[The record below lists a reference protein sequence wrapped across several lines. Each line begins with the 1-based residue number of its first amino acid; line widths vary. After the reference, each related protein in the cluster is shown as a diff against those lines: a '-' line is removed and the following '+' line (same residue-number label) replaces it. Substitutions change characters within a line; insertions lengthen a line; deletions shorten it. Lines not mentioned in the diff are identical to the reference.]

1 MLLEFTCSNH
11 KSIRDTIRFTA
22 IANADTSHEESLAAF
37 DKQKVIKA
45 AVIYGAN
52 GSGKT
57 NFIDAIRFVQELV
70 VNSVNYKPEAEIL
83 CAPFKTDGIEK
94 ESIYT
99 MQFTVD
105 NVRYAYGFSLRS
117 RAVAEEYLFYFPN
130 GRKTCIFE
138 RCKDDAGKNDD
149 GMNDG
154 VTEGAQFRGKFSTV
168 RNDVLKPNN
177 LMLSCA
183 HVFSKVPEVEAAYRF
198 FAKDLIIYDSSN
210 PPLIQFDQDKYIFNP
225 KNFMDYSLQQIYRNP
240 SMKNIVVAVMQSLGI
255 AVKDIEISVID
266 SNISLTYVP
275 AFLSDA
281 QKQELIKNGHTIQ
294 ATLVYENFK
303 TDLFSEESDG
313 IKKLVSMLCPLID
326 MIWKG
331 KVFICDELE
340 SSFHESLIYGLIKE
354 FYIMSANRDQCPQI
368 FFTTHATG
376 LLDLDLFRRDQI
388 WFTEMR
394 PKDRSTDLYC
404 LSELGEARKNRKY
417 RKGYITGKY
426 GAIPMLNLEFAELI
440 SRMQED

>member
-11 KSIRDTIRFTA
+11 KSIRDKITFTA
-22 IANADTSHEESLAAF
+22 IANADTSHEESLATF

-57 NFIDAIRFVQELV
+57 NFIDSIRFVQELV
-70 VNSVNYKPEAEIL
+70 LNSVTYKPAAGIR
-83 CAPFKTDGIEK
+83 CTPFKTDGVEK
-94 ESIYT
+94 DSIYT
-99 MQFTVD
+99 IQFTVD
-105 NVRYAYGFSLRS
+105 SVRYAYGFSLQNNT
-117 RAVAEEYLFYFPN
+117 VAEEYLYYFPN

-138 RCKDDAGKNDD
+138 RSKDEVGKNDD

-154 VTEGAQFRGKFSTV
+154 VSEGAQFRGKFSSV

-183 HVFSKVPEVEAAYRF
+183 HIFSKVPEVEAAYRF
-198 FAKDLIIYDSSN
+198 FAQDLIIYDSSN

-225 KNFMDYSLQQIYRNP
+225 NNFMDYSLQQIYHNP
-240 SMKNIVVAVMQSLGI
+240 SMKNIVVAIMQSLGI

-266 SNISLTYVP
+266 SNIPLASVP
-275 AFLSDA
+275 SFLSDA
-281 QKQELIKNGHTIQ
+281 QKQDLIKNGNTIQ
-294 ATLVYENFK
+294 ANLVYENFK

-313 IKKLVSMLCPLID
+313 IKKLISMLCPLID

-331 KVFICDELE
+331 KVFICDEFE

-354 FYIMSANRDQCPQI
+354 FYTMSSNRNQSPQI
-368 FFTTHATG
+368 IFTTHATE

-404 LSELGEARKNRKY
+404 LSQLGEVRKNRKY
-417 RKGYITGKY
+417 RKGYISGKY

-440 SRMQED
+440 SMMQED